1 MRDSQGGQ
9 LFMRAIVAPMP
20 VDIIR
25 VDAEKDVRRV
35 LTGMN
40 MQKSRVL
47 PAMFIAVIHAVDC
60 PTLIIKLVIINGG
73 GDGGD
78 HGEQVGMLE
87 GQPQCTLP
95 SHADSL

>member
-9 LFMRAIVAPMP
+9 LFMQAIVAPMP

-35 LTGMN
+35 PAGMN

-47 PAMFIAVIHAVDC
+47 PALFLAVIHAVDC
-60 PTLIIKLVIINGG
+60 HTLIIKLVIINGR
-73 GDGGD
+73 GDGSD
-78 HGEQVGMLE
+78 HWKQVGMLE
-87 GQPQCTLP
+87 GQAQGALP